1 MATTEK
7 LWLGFDLGG
16 TKMCAYV
23 FDNSFKVLGF
33 RKRKTRANE
42 GMEASFQRIFQTI
55 SEALENA
62 GVGAKQLAG
71 IGVGCPGPLD
81 HVRGILLSTPNMG
94 WVNAPL
100 KKVLEAEFKCPAVI
114 LNDVDAGVY
123 GEYSFGAGKNGRCV
137 LGVFP
142 GTGIGGGCVYQ
153 GNIITGPTSSVMEF
167 GHMQMM
173 ADGPLCGCGRRGCLE
188 ALASRLAIASAA
200 AAAAQRGAA
209 PWLLK
214 NAGTDLAEIR
224 SSTLADAIK
233 NGDSAVETVTRQA
246 AQWIGIGVANVVNL
260 LGPDVVVLGG
270 GLVEAMPALFKS
282 EVAKAAAGRVMPG
295 FVGTFKVVTAKLGDQ
310 ATAQGAAGWARKQ
323 VFSEVR

>member
-1 MATTEK
+1 MAATEK

-23 FDNSFKVLGF
+23 FDSAFKVLGF
-33 RKRKTRANE
+33 QKRKTKAQE

-55 SEALENA
+55 RDALDSA
-62 GVGAKQLAG
+62 GASPKQLAG

-100 KKVLEAEFKCPAVI
+100 KKVLEAEFKCPAAI
-114 LNDVDAGVY
+114 LNDVDAGIY

-153 GNIITGPTSSVMEF
+153 GGIIMGATSSVMEF
-167 GHMQMM
+167 GHMQMI

-188 ALASRLAIASAA
+188 AIASRLAIASAA

-214 NAGTDLAEIR
+214 NAGADLAAIR

-233 NGDSAVETVTRQA
+233 NGDHAVEVIARQA
-246 AQWIGIGVANVVNL
+246 AQWIGIAVGNAVNL
-260 LGPDVVVLGG
+260 LGPDIVVLGG
-270 GLVEAMPALFKS
+270 GLVEAMPTLFKN
-282 EVAKAAAGRVMPG
+282 EVAKAAATRVMPG
-295 FVGTFKVVTAKLGDQ
+295 FVGTFKVVTAKLGDK

-323 VFSEVR
+323 VLGESR